1 MAVAEEEVKEDGVV
15 EVRTLISFEIDRV
28 LLHVEKQGNDGT
40 QMHSADLVSTLTAST
55 TSEVSFI
62 KLCLI
67 SEKLQVFPST
77 SEEVSVLLPAQLL
90 SQPLKPKFKYSEN
103 VSWSNLEPLSF
114 K

>member
-1 MAVAEEEVKEDGVV
+1 MAVAEEEGKEDGVVVV
-15 EVRTLISFEIDRV
+15 EVRTLISSEIDRV
-28 LLHVEKQGNDGT
+28 LLHVGKQGNDGT
-40 QMHSADLVSTLTAST
+40 QMHSADSVSTLTAAT
-55 TSEVSFI
+55 TSEVLFI

-77 SEEVSVLLPAQLL
+77 SEEVSVLLPAQ